1 MRHNMLNKQAGL
13 VYRLIQ
19 VVTLTSAVGM
29 SAHALAQSAA
39 PVPTKIE
46 TKLEAKVDN
55 KAEAKPAV
63 SNSSKTTKVNR
74 IAVVVNDEVITEMEV
89 NEKVAQIEKSLSGQ
103 NAALPNRAELQK
115 QVIERLIIDK
125 TQIQLAKENGMRVD
139 EPTLDRM
146 IMRIAEQNK
155 MNIQQLRTQVER
167 EGTPFAAFREELRDD
182 YLKNRIREREVDS
195 KVQVSD
201 AEVDT
206 FLLTEET
213 TINNKNEY
221 KLLHIMV
228 GLPEN
233 ATQDVI
239 AKRAARAQ
247 EALKKLRIGEN
258 FAKLAALYSDSPEG
272 AKGGDLGW
280 REPDR
285 LPPPFTE
292 ALVKMDVN
300 SISDVIRTPAG
311 FHIIK
316 LVEKRAIAAKTQE
329 GAEVAQTNVRHILI
343 KPSQVM
349 PAAMAKSTLADIR
362 QKILSKTATFEEM
375 AKAHSNDTSAQKGG
389 ELGWIYPG
397 DAPEFEQIM
406 NKLAV
411 NELSEPVETQFG
423 WHLIQ
428 VTDRKMSDQSQ
439 DKKRLA
445 ARQAIRARKVE
456 ELAQDW
462 VRQLRDRAYVEFRL
476 EQK

>member
-1 MRHNMLNKQAGL
+1 MLNKQAGL

-19 VVTLTSAVGM
+19 VVSLSSVMGM
-29 SAHALAQSAA
+29 SAHALAQNSTV
-39 PVPTKIE
+39 PVPA
-46 TKLEAKVDN
+46 KLEAKAET
-55 KAEAKPAV
+55 KAEAKQENKAD
-63 SNSSKTTKVNR
+63 TKSAINKAIKLNR

-89 NEKVAQIEKSLSGQ
+89 NEKIAQIEKSLAGQ
-103 NAALPNRAELQK
+103 NAALPNRADLQK
-115 QVIERLIIDK
+115 QVIERLIVDK

-146 IMRIAEQNK
+146 ILRIAEQNK
-155 MNIQQLRTQVER
+155 MNLQQLRTQVER
-167 EGTPFAAFREELRDD
+167 EGTPFSVFREELRED

-195 KVQVSD
+195 KVQVSES
-201 AEVDT
+201 EVDA

-213 TINNKNEY
+213 ALNDKNEY

-228 GLPEN
+228 GLPDN
-233 ATQDVI
+233 ATPDVI
-239 AKRAARAQ
+239 AKRGARAQ

-285 LPPPFTE
+285 LPPPFNE
-292 ALVKMDVN
+292 ALSKMDIN
-300 SISDVIRTPAG
+300 GLSDVIRTPAG

-316 LVEKRAIAAKTQE
+316 LIEKRALAVKAQE
-329 GAEVAQTNVRHILI
+329 GAEIAQTNVRHILI

-349 PAAMAKSTLADIR
+349 PASMAKSTLADIR

-375 AKAHSNDTSAQKGG
+375 AKAHSNDTSSQKGG

-397 DAPEFEQIM
+397 DAPEFEQVM

-428 VTDRKMSDQSQ
+428 VTERKMSDQSQ

-445 ARQAIRARKVE
+445 ARQAVRARKVE
-456 ELAQDW
+456 EMAQDW
-462 VRQLRDRAYVEFRL
+462 MRQLRDRAYVELRL
-476 EQK
+476 DQK